1 MCLRRF
7 TLFGLLYILI
17 CTTANAAANTG
28 LVNINIQLTSV
39 LPRTVVA
46 SIPGSDIR
54 APVCV
59 VQNIN
64 LASRATCFTGQ
75 TVPLGVFVD
84 KQFLGSLGKTS
95 TNFYSSKNQ
104 SQLTAPL
111 IQNLHF
117 EKQDDGGL
125 EFLVNF

>member
-1 MCLRRF
+1 MCLRCF
-7 TLFGLLYILI
+7 TISGLLCILI

-28 LVNINIQLTSV
+28 LVNINIQLTPVIPSA
-39 LPRTVVA
+39 VVVN
-46 SIPGSDIR
+46 IPGSDKR
-54 APVCV
+54 SPVCV

-64 LASRATCFTGQ
+64 LASKATCFTGQ

-84 KQFLGSLGKTS
+84 KQFLGSLARTS
-95 TNFYSSKNQ
+95 TNFYTSKNQ
-104 SQLTAPL
+104 SQLVVPL

-117 EKQDDGGL
+117 EKQDDDSF